1 MHVHVQYY
9 HVFFFNHPLCFSLF
23 PCSWLC
29 HVDDDMYVNLD
40 VLVNT
45 LAKFDPKNE
54 PVYFGR
60 SGSLYTA
67 PRTVK
72 NVSKI
77 GTPNASYH
85 FAVGGMYCL
94 SRSMLELAR
103 DYLV

>member
-1 MHVHVQYY
+1 MD
-9 HVFFFNHPLCFSLF
+9 
-23 PCSWLC
+23 CSWLC
-29 HVDDDMYVNLD
+29 HIDDDIYVNLD
-40 VLVNT
+40 VLVKT

-60 SGSLYTA
+60 SGSLYAT

-94 SRSMLELAR
+94 SRNMLELAR

>member
-1 MHVHVQYY
+1 M
-9 HVFFFNHPLCFSLF
+9 
-23 PCSWLC
+23 C
-29 HVDDDMYVNLD
+29 HVDDDMYVNLE

-45 LAKFDPKNE
+45 LAKFDPKIE

-60 SGSLYTA
+60 SGSLFAT

-72 NVSKI
+72 NVSKL

-94 SRSMLELAR
+94 SRYILELAR
-103 DYLV
+103 EYLV

>member
-1 MHVHVQYY
+1 
-9 HVFFFNHPLCFSLF
+9 
-23 PCSWLC
+23 
-29 HVDDDMYVNLD
+29 MYVNLD
-40 VLVNT
+40 VLVST

-54 PVYFGR
+54 PIYFGR
-60 SGSLYTA
+60 SGSLYAA

-94 SRSMLELAR
+94 SRRMLELANE
-103 DYLV
+103 YLV